1 MTKKIKDF
9 LQQAEVYRKQGLLNE
24 AKKKYEQVN
33 EIIEASDTIPNRQK
47 LLDGLAKKLA
57 LLSEEVSAVENAPP
71 TPEMS
76 SHVNDLIKKLFS
88 FSNQEKD
95 ENDSALEGAIALA
108 KFGQFEGA
116 LEEFHKLLDVE
127 SQRVAAAKNILRCYL
142 EIGSTG
148 EAAKIITEWQNSD
161 GFSPDQLEIIL
172 SFYDNILE
180 KKGLKPDELA
190 KEPALEAAAAPEETT
205 EAAPEKMTE
214 AAPIETGPAD
224 TDAEESDDEFLDI
237 SAVAI
242 TFDSGPYKGE
252 QVELDV
258 SFQSGNIISLII
270 SSKDEGLIESL
281 KVGYRLDDVHFYS
294 PVAIF
299 RGSGV
304 VSAQTKIKSGPKMGD
319 YSLDITIESL

>member
-1 MTKKIKDF
+1 MNKKIKSF
-9 LQQAEVYRKQGLLNE
+9 LQQAETYRQQGLLSE
-24 AKKKYEQVN
+24 ARKKYEQVQD
-33 EIIEASDTIPNRQK
+33 IIQTNDNIPNRQK
-47 LLDGLAKKLA
+47 LLDGLSNKLT
-57 LLSEEVSAVENAPP
+57 LLSEEVKAVEKAPS

-88 FSNQEKD
+88 FSSQEKD
-95 ENDSALEGAIALA
+95 ENDAALEGAIALA

-116 LEEFHKLLDVE
+116 LEEFHKLLDVD
-127 SQRVAAAKNILRCYL
+127 SQKVAAGKNILRCCL
-142 EIGSTG
+142 ETG
-148 EAAKIITEWQNSD
+148 AADEAAQKVSEWQNN
-161 GFSPDQLEIIL
+161 GLFSSEQFELL
-172 SFYDNILE
+172 STFYDNILE
-180 KKGLKPDELA
+180 KKGLKKDTVPDSEENEA
-190 KEPALEAAAAPEETT
+190 EAEPETADEAVDEETHT
-205 EAAPEKMTE
+205 YDVEM
-214 AAPIETGPAD
+214 
-224 TDAEESDDEFLDI
+224 EESDDEFLDI

-270 SSKDEGLIESL
+270 SSKDEELIESL

-304 VSAQTKIKSGPKMGD
+304 VSAQTKIKSGPKKGD